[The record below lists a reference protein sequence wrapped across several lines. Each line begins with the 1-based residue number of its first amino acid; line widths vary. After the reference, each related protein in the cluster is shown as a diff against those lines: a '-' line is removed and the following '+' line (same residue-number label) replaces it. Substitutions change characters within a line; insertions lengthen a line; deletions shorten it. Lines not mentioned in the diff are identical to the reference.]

1 MGRGRVR
8 TAPSYISGRPRGLS
22 EASLDGA
29 SGPLALQRSPAPA
42 IGRHNRQLCNAGLP
56 RDAYIRTVGPRHPP
70 APPVAALAAAQ
81 GSLPRSTRL
90 LQGLRGAPTLH
101 SCASTADEPLGTP
114 LGADEQPWPSPRRP
128 WARSA

>member
-8 TAPSYISGRPRGLS
+8 TAPSDTSGLPLELS
-22 EASLDGA
+22 EAPLDGA
-29 SGPLALQRSPAPA
+29 SGPLALQRSPTAPRLA
-42 IGRHNRQLCNAGLP
+42 VETAPRCTGLP
-56 RDAYIRTVGPRHPP
+56 RDASSRAFGPRHPP
-70 APPVAALAAAQ
+70 TPPVAALAAD
-81 GSLPRSTRL
+81 LPRSTRL

-128 WARSA
+128 

>member
-22 EASLDGA
+22 EAPRDGA
-29 SGPLALQRSPAPA
+29 SGPLALQRSGARDF
-42 IGRHNRQLCNAGLP
+42 GRLATLLCTGLP
-56 RDAYIRTVGPRHPP
+56 RDAHIRAVYPRRPP
-70 APPVAALAAAQ
+70 TPPVAALAAD
-81 GSLPRSTRL
+81 LPRSTRL

-128 WARSA
+128 

>member
-1 MGRGRVR
+1 MWAVW
-8 TAPSYISGRPRGLS
+8 ADPSEASGPSLELA

-29 SGPLALQRSPAPA
+29 SGPQALQRSPAGAARLA
-42 IGRHNRQLCNAGLP
+42 IEAPRCTGLP
-56 RDAYIRTVGPRHPP
+56 RDAYISAVGPRHPP
-70 APPVAALAAAQ
+70 TPPLAALAAD
-81 GSLPRSTRL
+81 LPRSTRL

-128 WARSA
+128 